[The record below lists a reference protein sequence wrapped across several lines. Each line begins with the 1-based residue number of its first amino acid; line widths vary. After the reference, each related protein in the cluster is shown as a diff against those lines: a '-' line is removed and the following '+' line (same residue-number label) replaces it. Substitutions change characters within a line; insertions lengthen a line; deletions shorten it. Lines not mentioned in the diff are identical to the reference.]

1 MTLRRQAN
9 SKLLW
14 HFNNCRKVHTE
25 SCKKW
30 LERLQVEQV
39 PVLVC
44 LTFADKL
51 YAEHMSNEG
60 KDPDK
65 IFMKREVAHQLKVSI
80 QLMWIKVVQ

>member
-1 MTLRRQAN
+1 M
-9 SKLLW
+9 
-14 HFNNCRKVHTE
+14 
-25 SCKKW
+25 
-30 LERLQVEQV
+30 EQV

-80 QLMWIKVVQ
+80 QLMCIKVVQ

>member
-1 MTLRRQAN
+1 M
-9 SKLLW
+9 
-14 HFNNCRKVHTE
+14 
-25 SCKKW
+25 
-30 LERLQVEQV
+30 EQI

-65 IFMKREVAHQLKVSI
+65 IFMKYEVAHQLKVS
-80 QLMWIKVVQ
+80 LCA

>member
-1 MTLRRQAN
+1 M
-9 SKLLW
+9 
-14 HFNNCRKVHTE
+14 
-25 SCKKW
+25 
-30 LERLQVEQV
+30 EQV

-65 IFMKREVAHQLKVSI
+65 SFMKREIEHQLKVGLN
-80 QLMWIKVVQ
+80 QGFLCRML